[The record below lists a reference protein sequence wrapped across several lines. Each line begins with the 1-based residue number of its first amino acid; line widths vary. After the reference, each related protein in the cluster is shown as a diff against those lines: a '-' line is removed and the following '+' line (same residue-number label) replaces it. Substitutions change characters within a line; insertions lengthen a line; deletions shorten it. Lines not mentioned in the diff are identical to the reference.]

1 LIKLTETSDRQVM
14 RGGDGKAGFAIRNP
28 TGGFALPYQYSESSD
43 HDENSVPLEGYYA
56 FCMDNSNSRFASK
69 IISLYVAS
77 FKRDEWESYIGE
89 LGGMDVTVANFT
101 SSLANVDH
109 NIASML
115 KSLDHSRR
123 QNTHDF
129 YLLES
134 NYSYVQFWS
143 VVQILVIVTSSAIQV
158 YFVKKLFL
166 DDMSAKGSVVRPRA

>member
-1 LIKLTETSDRQVM
+1 M
-14 RGGDGKAGFAIRNP
+14 RGGDGKAGFAIRDP
-28 TGGFALPYQYSESSD
+28 TGGFAMPYQWSESVD
-43 HDENSVPLEGYYA
+43 HDQNAVPIPGYYA
-56 FCMDNSNSRFASK
+56 FCIDNSPSRFTGK

-77 FKRDEWESYIGE
+77 FKRDEWESYVGE
-89 LGGMDVTVANFT
+89 LSGLEVTVSNFT
-101 SSLANVDH
+101 TSLSNVDQH
-109 NIASML
+109 IASML

-134 NYSYVQFWS
+134 NLSRVQFWS
-143 VVQILVIVTSSAIQV
+143 IVQCLLIISTSAIQV